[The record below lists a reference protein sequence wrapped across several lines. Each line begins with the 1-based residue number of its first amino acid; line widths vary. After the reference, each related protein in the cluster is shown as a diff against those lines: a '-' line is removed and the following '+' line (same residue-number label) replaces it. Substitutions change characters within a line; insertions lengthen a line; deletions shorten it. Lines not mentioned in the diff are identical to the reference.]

1 MLPGGILT
9 RVASSHIR
17 IGTFE
22 FFHYKNDLKSLKR
35 LADYSILDTFLI

>member
-1 MLPGGILT
+1 MPGGILT

-22 FFHYKNDLKSLKR
+22 FFYYKRDFNLKILK
-35 LADYSILDTFLI
+35 DYTLKTFQYF